1 MSLLLAVLLAADAA
15 ALMAVGDKA
24 ASAHDLRTA
33 LFAYQD
39 AIRED
44 PGSPIVLVRL
54 GDTYSRMGHDSEALE
69 YFAKALRYDPKNA
82 AAKQGIAAS
91 RERLAMLAPVP
102 VAPPKPQVDE
112 AGARERYTAAVRM
125 INERRY
131 ADALEALNDA
141 LSKKPG
147 YAVALVARGS
157 AQMGLLHYEAAAADY
172 SAARTA
178 DPGLASP
185 LFGLAEAYR
194 AMGQAAK
201 AAQLYR
207 EYAGSPASDVQQPLK
222 EYALRNAQLLA
233 AQ

>member
-1 MSLLLAVLLAADAA
+1 MSFALAVLLAADAA
-15 ALMAVGDKA
+15 ALMSAGDRAIA
-24 ASAHDLRTA
+24 ARDLRGA

-69 YFAKALRYDPKNA
+69 FFAKALRYDPRNA

-91 RERLAMLAPVP
+91 RERMAMLAP
-102 VAPPKPQVDE
+102 APAPKLVDE
-112 AGARERYTAAVRM
+112 AGARERYTTAVRL

-131 ADALEALNDA
+131 AEALSA
-141 LSKKPG
+141 LDEALQKRPG
-147 YAVALVARGS
+147 YGVALVARGS

-172 SAARTA
+172 SAARSA
-178 DPGLASP
+178 DPALASP

-194 AMGQAAK
+194 AMGQTAK

-207 EYAGSPASDVQQPLK
+207 DYAASPASDVQQPLK

>member
-1 MSLLLAVLLAADAA
+1 MSFALAVLLAADAA
-15 ALMAVGDKA
+15 ALLSVGDRAIA
-24 ASAHDLRTA
+24 ARDLRGA

-69 YFAKALRYDPKNA
+69 FFAKALRYDPRNA

-91 RERLAMLAPVP
+91 RERMAMLAPP
-102 VAPPKPQVDE
+102 PPAPKVVDE
-112 AGARERYTAAVRM
+112 AGARERYTTAVRL

-131 ADALEALNDA
+131 AEALSA
-141 LSKKPG
+141 LDEALQKRPG
-147 YAVALVARGS
+147 YGVALVARGS

-172 SAARTA
+172 SAARSA
-178 DPGLASP
+178 DPALASP

-194 AMGQAAK
+194 AMGQTAK

-207 EYAGSPASDVQQPLK
+207 DYAASPASDVQQPLK
-222 EYALRNAQLLA
+222 EYALRNAQVLA

>member
-1 MSLLLAVLLAADAA
+1 MSFALAVLLAADAA
-15 ALMAVGDKA
+15 ALMSAGDRAIA
-24 ASAHDLRTA
+24 ARDLRGA

-69 YFAKALRYDPKNA
+69 FFAKALRYDPRNA

-91 RERLAMLAPVP
+91 RERMAMLMPAP
-102 VAPPKPQVDE
+102 APKVVDE
-112 AGARERYTAAVRM
+112 AGARERYTTAVRL

-131 ADALEALNDA
+131 AEALSA
-141 LSKKPG
+141 LDEALQKRPG
-147 YAVALVARGS
+147 YGVALVARGS

-172 SAARTA
+172 SAARSA
-178 DPGLASP
+178 DPALASP

-194 AMGQAAK
+194 AMGQTAK
-201 AAQLYR
+201 AALLYR
-207 EYAGSPASDVQQPLK
+207 DYAASPASDVQQPLK